1 MGEARIGR
9 VPRWLLPAVIALPF
23 AAAVVIDAV
32 RVLTAEPARARNLLE
47 VSALRF
53 DPADP
58 VFDLRR
64 DPPGGDEPWSGP
76 GFTLESG
83 WGQAVDEGRWTAA
96 AAAVLR
102 LEAGRGGQRVLLVD
116 GRADRGERVPI
127 LLAAAVNGAD
137 CGRARLERQLAACRF
152 ELPEGVVRSG
162 SNRVELEVVDQRT
175 GREARGR
182 TALIRRLALAGVGT
196 ASFDDLVA
204 QPPLVVDRE
213 RGSILVRRAG
223 RVTAPFSTQVSGSVL
238 TGRVTFRAPAGDASC
253 RVTVARRY
261 SGPDRYDV
269 VSERTLRPER
279 SPTARFRQELRDRQ
293 EPVALI
299 VDVNPAAA
307 AGGVVL
313 DQLRVEVGSKR

>member
-1 MGEARIGR
+1 MGEVRRGR
-9 VPRWLLPAVIALPF
+9 VPRWVLPAVIALPF
-23 AAAVVIDAV
+23 AAAVVIDVV
-32 RVLTAEPARARNLLE
+32 RVLTAEPARDRDLLE

-76 GFTLESG
+76 GFALESG
-83 WGQAVDEGRWTAA
+83 WGQAADEGRWTAT

-102 LEAGRGGQRVLLVD
+102 LEAGRGGQLVLLVE
-116 GRADRGERVPI
+116 GRADRGERVPV

-137 CGRARLERQLAACRF
+137 CGRARLERHLATCRF
-152 ELPEGVVRSG
+152 ALPAGVVLPG
-162 SNRVELEVVDQRT
+162 VNTVELEVVDART
-175 GREARGR
+175 GRAAAGR
-182 TALIRRLALAGVGT
+182 TALIRRLALAGAGT
-196 ASFDDLVA
+196 ASFDDLTA
-204 QPPLVVDRE
+204 QPPLVVDRA
-213 RGSILVRRAG
+213 RGSILIRRAG
-223 RVTAPFSTQVSGSVL
+223 RVTAPFSTLVSGSVL
-238 TGRVTFRAPAGDASC
+238 SGRVTFRAPAGDASC

-269 VSERTLRPER
+269 VSERTLRAEK
-279 SPTARFRQELRDRQ
+279 SPTVRIRQELRDRQ
-293 EPVALI
+293 EPIALI

-313 DQLRVEVGSKR
+313 DQLRVEVSSKR

>member
-1 MGEARIGR
+1 MGEVRRGR
-9 VPRWLLPAVIALPF
+9 VPRWVLPALIALPF
-23 AAAVVIDAV
+23 AAAVVVDVV
-32 RVLTAEPARARNLLE
+32 RVLTAEPARDRDLLE

-58 VFDLRR
+58 VFDLRS

-83 WGQAVDEGRWTAA
+83 WGQAADEGRWTAA
-96 AAAVLR
+96 AAAALR

-116 GRADRGERVPI
+116 GRADRGERVPV

-137 CGRARLERQLAACRF
+137 CGRARLDRQLAACRF

-162 SNRVELEVVDQRT
+162 SNRVELEVVDPRT

-182 TALIRRLALAGVGT
+182 TALIRRLALAGVGA

-213 RGSILVRRAG
+213 RGSVLIRRAG

-238 TGRVTFRAPAGDASC
+238 TGRVTFRAPAADASC

-299 VDVNPAAA
+299 VDVDLAAA

-313 DQLRVEVGSKR
+313 DQLRVEVDSKR